1 MHRVMWKDWNISLNP
16 IKMQVFRKW
25 YPKRERSTKRSQ
37 AAWFHARPHWN
48 RSHIILNAYFTL
60 GVYGAGLSMCSINE
74 KYAKNVI
81 DWARG
86 VKCYLFAN
94 FRWKIAWNTDWLQSR
109 SIMIFNFQSS
119 LVISIIHTVCSNW
132 VSSWRELHIDRNCLS
147 IQLIQI
153 FIVTLLQSHT
163 GWLFLNLFRETIVE
177 CCAPFNYM
185 ITECGVC
192 VCIIGILLSSVNFWH
207 WIFVTFSK
215 SHLNWLDCCYT
226 FFRIINWNSVFRMN

>member
-1 MHRVMWKDWNISLNP
+1 MVSEKRKEHKAITSGMITRPATLKSLTYYSECVFHSRCVRGWLEHVLDQREICEKCYRLLRWKS
-16 IKMQVFRKW
+16 
-25 YPKRERSTKRSQ
+25 
-37 AAWFHARPHWN
+37 A
-48 RSHIILNAYFTL
+48 
-60 GVYGAGLSMCSINE
+60 
-74 KYAKNVI
+74 
-81 DWARG
+81 WARG

-163 GWLFLNLFRETIVE
+163 GWLFLNLFRKTIVE

-192 VCIIGILLSSVNFWH
+192 VYHWHFAFKCQFSALNFCNIFEITFKLTRLLLHFFPH
-207 WIFVTFSK
+207 HQLK
-215 SHLNWLDCCYT
+215 
-226 FFRIINWNSVFRMN
+226 FRIQNELKCA